1 MNYGL
6 YDYQRE
12 AVDKL
17 RSGSILCGG
26 VGSGK
31 SRTSL
36 AYFVDKE
43 CGGIV
48 EGEDG
53 KPKIVS
59 PMDLYVITTA
69 KKRDSGDWE
78 KEMTHFL
85 IGGTESLLTK
95 VTVDSW
101 NNIKKYEDVKD
112 AFFIFDEQRVVGYG
126 RWSRTFIKIAKANRW
141 ILLTATPGDVWTD
154 YIAVFVANG
163 FYKGKSDFLYKHA
176 VFDRHAK
183 YPKIRCYMHEDILEK
198 HREELLVDMDDIRR
212 ANRFEHEVYVEYDT
226 SLYSKVFNDR
236 WNVYKDRP
244 VRDAGEMC
252 YVLRRVVNE
261 NPERLKQL
269 LWCYRKYKKVLV
281 FYNFDYELEMM
292 KKCLEQNG
300 ITYTEYN
307 GHKHEGI
314 STEDAWIYLVQYTA
328 GAEGWNCI
336 ETNVTVFFSQTYSYK
351 ALVQSEGRIDRL
363 NTPFNELHYYHFLSK
378 STIDMAIK
386 KALRR
391 KKNFNERDFV
401 EIK

>member
-48 EGEDG
+48 ETDG
-53 KPKIVS
+53 AVKLTNPK
-59 PMDLYVITTA
+59 DLYVITTA

-78 KEMTHFL
+78 KEMVYFL
-85 IGGTESLLTK
+85 LHGTESLLTK

-101 NNIKKYEDVKD
+101 NNIGKYESVKN

-126 RWSRTFIKIAKANRW
+126 KWSRTFIKIAKANHW

-154 YIAVFVANG
+154 YIPVFVANG

-176 VFDRHAK
+176 VFDRYSK

-198 HREELLVDMDDIRR
+198 HREELLIDMDDIRR
-212 ANRFEHEVYVEYDT
+212 ATRFEHEVYVDYDT
-226 SLYSKVFNDR
+226 ALYSKVFNDR

-244 VRDAGEMC
+244 IKDAGEMC

-261 NPERLKQL
+261 NNERLKQL
-269 LWCYRKYKKVLV
+269 LWCYRKYNKVLV
-281 FYNFDYELEMM
+281 FYNFDYELELM
-292 KKCLEQNG
+292 KNFFESNK

-314 STEDAWIYLVQYTA
+314 STEDKWVYLVQYTA

-351 ALVQSEGRIDRL
+351 ALMQSMGRIDRL
-363 NTPFNELHYYHFLSK
+363 NTPFKELHYYHILSK

-391 KKNFNERDFV
+391 KKNFNNRDF
-401 EIK
+401 INM